1 MLQFAGVTPNRWK
14 KQNRPSGGRGG
25 QNLKAKRSLS
35 VTLCLILVFSF
46 LFSSVSFAAD
56 IPSAEEQA
64 AANDHHAV
72 YFTGIENARDIG
84 GYYTADGQYRVKT
97 GMLFRT
103 GNLHDATAE
112 DIQALQDMGVSKI
125 IDLRMTY
132 EVALGVNK
140 SVPGAEYIHI
150 SPMFIPNLFVMNTDD
165 WMAILRAMK
174 TGVMDTYM
182 ANMYRQLVEDPVA
195 IKAYQAFFREV
206 LEANGAPIVWHC
218 KDGKDRT
225 GIAAAMLLAALGC
238 DEDVLRAEYLNTNY
252 FRAEARQNA
261 YDKAYKITRS
271 DLIAREFMKY
281 KGVSIEWF
289 EIALNVMHRQGTIED
304 YLRNVIGL
312 TDEDFAQLRAT
323 YLEPVSEAA
332 LPYAA

>member
-1 MLQFAGVTPNRWK
+1 MK
-14 KQNRPSGGRGG
+14 I
-25 QNLKAKRSLS
+25 KRSLS
-35 VTLCLILVFSF
+35 VTLCLILAFMF
-46 LFSSVSFAAD
+46 LLSSVSFAAD

-64 AANDHHAV
+64 AANDHHSL
-72 YFTGIENARDIG
+72 YLTGVENARDIG

-97 GMLFRT
+97 GLLLRT
-103 GNLHDATAE
+103 GNLHEATDA
-112 DIQALQDMGVSKI
+112 DIQALQDLGVSKI

-132 EVALGVNK
+132 EVALAKNQ

-195 IKAYQAFFREV
+195 IRAYQQFFREV
-206 LEANGAPIVWHC
+206 LDANGAPIVWHC

-238 DEDVLRAEYLNTNY
+238 DEDVLKAEYMNTN
-252 FRAEARQNA
+252 FFKAEARQNA

-271 DLIAREFMKY
+271 KLIASEFMKY
-281 KGVSIEWF
+281 KGVSPEWF

-312 TDEDFAQLRAT
+312 TDEDFATLREI
-323 YLEPVSEAA
+323 YLEPVAA
-332 LPYAA
+332 EVDLPAAA